1 MSQIDNKPTDEVKQ
15 DDKLCLSRDFD
26 NSKSSELKT
35 YEYNEKLNK
44 ELIELNKILEENNIN
59 QTNRIKINK
68 EILKCYYKVDKLK
81 LIRDIIPKY
90 IKDTR
95 TREEIKQQQQEI
107 KNKWREEHKDKI
119 KEYNMKNKDRIRE
132 YQKNYYLNHPD
143 KYEEMKEKRKINSRE
158 YYNKNKINIL
168 NKMKMKYNNNKPIE
182 PSTLSRLEGV
192 QALLEPK
199 NDNNNE
205 DNKPNEDN
213 NKPTELI

>member
-1 MSQIDNKPTDEVKQ
+1 MSQDENKPTDEVKQ
-15 DDKLCLSRDFD
+15 
-26 NSKSSELKT
+26 NELKT
-35 YEYNEKLNK
+35 YDYNEKLNK

-182 PSTLSRLEGV
+182 P
-192 QALLEPK
+192 K
-199 NDNNNE
+199 NDDAQSASSSFNKIKTS
-205 DNKPNEDN
+205 DDKPNEDN
-213 NKPTELI
+213 NKPEETNKPTELI